1 MKHNTND
8 HSNAVYFALL
18 NLADDGTYSITH
30 VEINGPDKFIHIEKH
45 LRPTFCPSCNAR
57 MHSKGIYTRRVN
69 HPITQD
75 SMNIYLIVHQRR
87 WICKSCGHT
96 ENDSFPFLDKYS
108 HSSNITPYLIL
119 DAFRNLSRSTADIA
133 AQFNISDSSARLV
146 FKRYVDLPRL
156 PLPEYI
162 SVDEVYLNISNKDK
176 YAFVIMDF
184 VSGEIIDIVHNRWR
198 STIEDYFL
206 SIPLKER
213 LNVKGVI
220 SDAYRTYL
228 KLPEDF
234 FPHALTILDSFHV
247 IKLIISRINTYIYKV
262 LKRYKKRDEERR
274 KQKNHDENRDSRTI
288 RPSREVI
295 LLQNYKWVIL
305 KNQDDINYSTK
316 RYYHKML
323 SMNVDTFAIEKMF
336 LDLDPNFKKLRD
348 LKEEYIEF
356 NEQDYADEFD
366 VLSSLNTLI
375 DKYRRSDQSIFRDFA
390 LFLRSNTDPIV
401 NSFIKVKVHRKS
413 ASGEKEY
420 YARLSNGPMESF
432 NRKPKDLKRESRGFS
447 DFDYTRNRILW
458 ATRENPSVKGIPRS
472 KEEIKTNEG
481 KERDPYKKKKQSSSK

>member
-1 MKHNTND
+1 M
-8 HSNAVYFALL
+8 
-18 NLADDGTYSITH
+18 
-30 VEINGPDKFIHIEKH
+30 
-45 LRPTFCPSCNAR
+45 
-57 MHSKGIYTRRVN
+57 
-69 HPITQD
+69 
-75 SMNIYLIVHQRR
+75 
-87 WICKSCGHT
+87 
-96 ENDSFPFLDKYS
+96 
-108 HSSNITPYLIL
+108 
-119 DAFRNLSRSTADIA
+119 
-133 AQFNISDSSARLV
+133 
-146 FKRYVDLPRL
+146 
-156 PLPEYI
+156 
-162 SVDEVYLNISNKDK
+162 
-176 YAFVIMDF
+176 
-184 VSGEIIDIVHNRWR
+184 
-198 STIEDYFL
+198 
-206 SIPLKER
+206 
-213 LNVKGVI
+213 NVKGVI

-228 KLPEDF
+228 KLPEEF
-234 FPHALTILDSFHV
+234 FPHAHTILDSFHV

-274 KQKNHDENRDSRTI
+274 KQKNHDENRDSRSI
-288 RPSREVI
+288 RPSREVS

-323 SMNVDTFAIEKMF
+323 GMNVDTFAIEKMF

-366 VLSSLNTLI
+366 VLSCLNTLI
-375 DKYRRSDQSIFRDFA
+375 DKYRRSGQSIFRDFA
-390 LFLRSNTDPIV
+390 LFLRANTDSIV

-413 ASGEKEY
+413 ASGEKVY

-458 ATRENPSVKGIPRS
+458 ATRKNPSVRGVPKS

-481 KERDPYKKKKQSSSK
+481 KERGPYKKKKQSSSK